1 MSAWT
6 LYSLANTKETIAWGR
21 AAYKDKKEK
30 DKITIK
36 IYYVK
41 LLFISKNLSR

>member
-6 LYSLANTKETIAWGR
+6 LYSLAKETIAWGR

-30 DKITIK
+30 DKFTC
-36 IYYVK
+36 
-41 LLFISKNLSR
+41 KNFQKARH